1 MTPSTSL
8 STSPSPLIGLIR
20 AQVLLEA
27 QRLCLEALASPMRR
41 GLAAIGSKTLR
52 DVWRGA
58 VAGGAPLSPE
68 QEADEQEARARGAG
82 PPAPCDPPRS
92 ATPRGMSSLVGTA
105 RRT

>member
-58 VAGGAPLSPE
+58 VAGCITFTIISIMMNFHKYSINIH
-68 QEADEQEARARGAG
+68 R
-82 PPAPCDPPRS
+82 
-92 ATPRGMSSLVGTA
+92 
-105 RRT
+105 